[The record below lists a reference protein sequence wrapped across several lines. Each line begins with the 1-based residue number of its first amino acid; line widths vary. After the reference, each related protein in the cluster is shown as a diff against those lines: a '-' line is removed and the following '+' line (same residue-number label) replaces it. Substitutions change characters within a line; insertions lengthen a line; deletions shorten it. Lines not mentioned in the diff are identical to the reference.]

1 MPEKYPE
8 KYQEEI
14 EEILRGLGEK
24 TRTGA
29 SRSSEKP
36 ADDAPIVPHQAHSP
50 EPTSKQS
57 IFWHMLSPSK
67 LAVIGLVLLLIG
79 AFWVRPMI
87 WVGLGFLVGAYLL
100 FFVKPRSIPM
110 EKRWRGQAIDQE
122 ETSWERVRRWLK
134 M

>member
-24 TRTGA
+24 TRNGA

-110 EKRWRGQAIDQE
+110 EKHWRGQAIDQE

>member
-24 TRTGA
+24 TLTSS

-36 ADDAPIVPHQAHSP
+36 ADDAPIVPHQAQTP

-57 IFWHMLSPSK
+57 NFWRVLSPSK

-79 AFWVRPMI
+79 AFWIRPMI
-87 WVGLGFLVGAYLL
+87 WVGLSFLVGAYLL

-122 ETSWERVRRWLK
+122 ETSWDRVRRWLK

>member
-24 TRTGA
+24 TRTGVN
-29 SRSSEKP
+29 RSSETP
-36 ADDAPIVPHQAHSP
+36 ADDAPIAPHQAQLL

-57 IFWHMLSPSK
+57 SFWHMLSPSK

-122 ETSWERVRRWLK
+122 ETSWDRVRRWLK

>member
-1 MPEKYPE
+1 MPE

-24 TRTGA
+24 NRTSA
-29 SRSSEKP
+29 SRSSGTP
-36 ADDAPIVPHQAHSP
+36 ADDAPIVPYQAQPP
-50 EPTSKQS
+50 EPTFKQS
-57 IFWHMLSPSK
+57 SFWHMLSPSK
-67 LAVIGLVLLLIG
+67 LAVIGLMLLLIG

-110 EKRWRGQAIDQE
+110 EKLWRGQAIDQE
-122 ETSWERVRRWLK
+122 ETSWDKVRRWLK

>member
-1 MPEKYPE
+1 MPE

-36 ADDAPIVPHQAHSP
+36 PDDAPIVPLQAQTP
-50 EPTSKQS
+50 EATSTQS
-57 IFWHMLSPSK
+57 SLWHILSPSK
-67 LAVIGLVLLLIG
+67 LAVTGLVLLLTG
-79 AFWVRPMI
+79 TFWVRPMI

-110 EKRWRGQAIDQE
+110 EKHWRGQAIDQKE
-122 ETSWERVRRWLK
+122 NSWDRLRRWLK
-134 M
+134 I

>member
-24 TRTGA
+24 TRNGA

-100 FFVKPRSIPM
+100 FFIKPRSIPM
-110 EKRWRGQAIDQE
+110 EKHWRGQAIDQE